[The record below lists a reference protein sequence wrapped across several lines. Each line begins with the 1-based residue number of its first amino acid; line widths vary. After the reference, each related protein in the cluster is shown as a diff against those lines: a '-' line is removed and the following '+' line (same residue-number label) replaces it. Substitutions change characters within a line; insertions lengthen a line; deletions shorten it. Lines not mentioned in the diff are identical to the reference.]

1 MVKAEAVDKTT
12 VVTILSKSFIDNQ
25 SVNFVINQD
34 KDRLSRIN
42 ALMDYSFEMCYEF
55 GEVWLTEDKKA
66 CALILFPQNKRTTV
80 KAIWLNI
87 KLIIQAIGIA
97 NISKTLKREAQ
108 IHKVQP
114 VEKMAYLWFIGVDPA
129 FQQKGIGSKLLNQI
143 ISRFSELNLPLYL
156 ETSTQNNIPWYQTFG
171 FTIYNQI
178 NLGYSLFFLKRRP
191 DH

>member
-34 KDRLSRIN
+34 KDRLERIN

-55 GEVWLTEDKKA
+55 GEVWLTEDKKG

-178 NLGYSLFFLKRRP
+178 TLGYSLFFLKRRP